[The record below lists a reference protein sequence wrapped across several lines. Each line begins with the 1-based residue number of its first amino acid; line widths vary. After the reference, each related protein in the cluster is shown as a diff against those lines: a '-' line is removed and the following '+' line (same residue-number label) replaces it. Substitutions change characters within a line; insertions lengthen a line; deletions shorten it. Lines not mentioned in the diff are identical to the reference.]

1 MRRLLVVNAL
11 IFAVLASAVAL
22 AYYGYSYT
30 ADLSSRE
37 RALVE
42 DTMHEL
48 AAEKVIG
55 IESQLIDVDQKLF
68 ATIDPDSLGD
78 LAATVRAQQAP
89 IASVFVLGSDRR
101 ILPSGYVSS
110 RPGDEALDFRS
121 LFEDQIVPTLPLE
134 QQPEDR
140 RGHVHLI
147 LHGRPYLFGFTRRQA
162 HGEPYYVVVE
172 ADLLHLV
179 ASVFPQFFGLAL
191 TRLYQVVD
199 DAGELVYGA
208 PFLGGGSAT
217 IELRFAETV
226 SQWRLRVTQRD
237 PGASAARG
245 RRKVIDVVLIGM
257 AMVIITSGLGVLLL
271 AVRRERKA
279 NALKSEFISNVS
291 HELKTPLSIISM
303 FGEML
308 ASGRV
313 KGPAQATEY
322 AEVIWRESVRLARLI
337 DNVLDFAK
345 IERGVDVYEF
355 EDGDVAEVCGRAVE
369 LSGHRLHNAGMTVS
383 VELPP
388 ELPARIDGNALTLA
402 VLNLIDNAIKYAA
415 DGKRIEVAAGERGG
429 RIEITVRDFGP
440 GIAPEEQPR
449 IFDRFYRAKAVRLKP
464 IRGSGIGLALVEH
477 IASAHAGGVAVASAP
492 GKGATFT
499 LWLPRCTAAGRGDA
513 ARGDVV

>member
-1 MRRLLVVNAL
+1 MRRLIVVNAL
-11 IFAVLASAVAL
+11 ILAVLASAAAL

-55 IESQLIDVDQKLF
+55 IESQIIDVDQKLF
-68 ATIDPDSLGD
+68 AIIDPDSLGD

-89 IASVFVLGSDRR
+89 IASVFVLGADLKP
-101 ILPSGYVSS
+101 LPSGYVSS
-110 RPGDEALDFRS
+110 RPGDEALEFRDR
-121 LFEDQIVPTLPLE
+121 FERDIVPMLPLA

-140 RGHVHLI
+140 RGHVHLV
-147 LHGRPYLFGFTRRQA
+147 LDGRPYLFGYTRKQA
-162 HGEPYYVVVE
+162 HRLPYYVVVE
-172 ADLLHLV
+172 TDLLHLV
-179 ASVFPQFFGLAL
+179 ASVFPQFFGLVSP
-191 TRLYQVVD
+191 RLYQVVD
-199 DAGELVYGA
+199 DNDELVYGA
-208 PFLGGGSAT
+208 PFFGGGGSAA

-226 SQWRLRVTQRD
+226 SRWRLRVTQRD
-237 PGASAARG
+237 PSASAARG
-245 RRKVIDVVLIGM
+245 RRKAIDLVLIGM
-257 AMVIITSGLGVLLL
+257 ALAVITSGLVLLLL
-271 AVRRERKA
+271 AVRRERRA

-355 EDGDVAEVCGRAVE
+355 AEGDVAEVCARAVE
-369 LSGHRLHNAGMTVS
+369 LSSHRLHNAGMTTV
-383 VELPP
+383 VDLPA

-415 DGKRIEVAAGERGG
+415 DGERIELSARAAGG
-429 RIEITVRDFGP
+429 RIEIVVRDHGP
-440 GIAPEEQPR
+440 GIAADEHAR
-449 IFDRFYRAKAVRLKP
+449 IFERFYRAKAVRLQP

-477 IASAHAGGVAVASAP
+477 IAVAHGGGVKVASEP
-492 GKGATFT
+492 GQGATFT
-499 LWLPRCTAAGRGDA
+499 LWLAAPA
-513 ARGDVV
+513 AAPAGERAA

>member
-1 MRRLLVVNAL
+1 MRRLIVVNAL
-11 IFAVLASAVAL
+11 IFAVLASAAAL

-55 IESQLIDVDQKLF
+55 IESQIIDVDQKLF

-89 IASVFVLGSDRR
+89 IASVFVLGPDLH

-110 RPGDEALDFRS
+110 RPGEEAIDFRG
-121 LFEDQIVPTLPLE
+121 LFEEQVVPLLPLAE
-134 QQPEDR
+134 QVEDR
-140 RGHVHLI
+140 RGHRHLL
-147 LHGRPYLFGFTRRQA
+147 LHGRPYLFGFTRKQA
-162 HGEPYYVVVE
+162 HGQPYYVVVE
-172 ADLLHLV
+172 TDLLHLV
-179 ASVFPQFFGLAL
+179 ASVFPQFFSLVS

-199 DAGELVYGA
+199 DTGELVYGA
-208 PFLGGGSAT
+208 PFLGTGGSAT

-226 SQWRLRVTQRD
+226 SSWRLRVTQRD

-245 RRKVIDVVLIGM
+245 RRKVIDLVLIGM
-257 AMVIITSGLGVLLL
+257 AMVIITSGLGVLLV

-355 EDGDVAEVCGRAVE
+355 AEGDVAEVCARAVE
-369 LSGHRLHNAGMTVS
+369 LSSHRLGNAGMTMAAALS
-383 VELPP
+383 A

-415 DGKRIEVAAGERGG
+415 DGKKNELAAAEVGG

-440 GIAPEEQPR
+440 GIEADEHPR
-449 IFDRFYRAKAVRLKP
+449 IFERFYRARAVRLKP

-477 IASAHAGGVAVASAP
+477 IATAHGGGVSVTSEP
-492 GKGATFT
+492 GQGATFT
-499 LWLPRCTAAGRGDA
+499 VWLPLPVAA
-513 ARGDVV
+513 

>member
-1 MRRLLVVNAL
+1 MRRLIVVNAL
-11 IFAVLASAVAL
+11 IFAVLASAAAL

-37 RALVE
+37 RDLMA
-42 DTMHEL
+42 DTMREL

-55 IESQLIDVDQKLF
+55 IESQIIDVDQKLF

-89 IASVFVLGSDRR
+89 IASVFVLGPDLQ

-110 RPGDEALDFRS
+110 RPGDEALEFRNR
-121 LFEDQIVPTLPLE
+121 FERDIVPMLPLA

-140 RGHVHLI
+140 RGHEHLV
-147 LHGRPYLFGFTRRQA
+147 LDGRPYLFGFTRKQA
-162 HGEPYYVVVE
+162 HGAPYYVVVE
-172 ADLLHLV
+172 TDLLHLV
-179 ASVFPQFFGLAL
+179 ASVFPQFFGLVSP
-191 TRLYQVVD
+191 RLYQVVD
-199 DAGELVYGA
+199 ENGELVYGA
-208 PFLGGGSAT
+208 PFFGASSAA

-226 SQWRLRVTQRD
+226 SRWRLRVTQRD
-237 PGASAARG
+237 PSAASARG
-245 RRKVIDVVLIGM
+245 RRKAIDLVLIGM
-257 AMVIITSGLGVLLL
+257 ALVIITSGLAVLLI
-271 AVRRERKA
+271 AARRERRA
-279 NALKSEFISNVS
+279 NELKSEFISNVS

-355 EDGDVAEVCGRAVE
+355 AEGDVADVCARAVE
-369 LSGHRLHNAGMTVS
+369 LSTHRLANAGMTATAD
-383 VELPP
+383 LPP

-415 DGKRIEVAAGERGG
+415 GGKTIEVVARAQGG
-429 RIEITVRDFGP
+429 RIEISVRDHGP
-440 GIAPEEQPR
+440 GIDPDEHAR
-449 IFDRFYRAKAVRLKP
+449 IFERFYRARAVRLKP

-477 IASAHAGGVAVASAP
+477 IAVAHGGGVKVASVP
-492 GKGATFT
+492 GDGATFT
-499 LWLPRCTAAGRGDA
+499 LWLPALPADERAA
-513 ARGDVV
+513 

>member
-11 IFAVLASAVAL
+11 IFAVLASASAL

-55 IESQLIDVDQKLF
+55 IESQIIDVDQKLF
-68 ATIDPDSLGD
+68 TTIDPDSLGD

-89 IASVFVLGSDRR
+89 IASVFVLGADLH

-121 LFEDQIVPTLPLE
+121 LFEQRIVPLLPLTR
-134 QQPEDR
+134 QPEDR
-140 RGHVHLI
+140 RGHVHII
-147 LHGRPYLFGFTRRQA
+147 LQGRPYLFGFTRRAA
-162 HGEPYYVVVE
+162 HGQWYYVVVE
-172 ADLLHLV
+172 TDLLHLV

-191 TRLYQVVD
+191 PRVYQVVD
-199 DAGELVYGA
+199 EADELVYGA
-208 PFLGGGSAT
+208 PFLAGGSTA

-226 SQWRLRVTQRD
+226 DQWRLRVTHRD

-245 RRKVIDVVLIGM
+245 RRKVIDLVLIGM
-257 AMVIITSGLGVLLL
+257 AMAIITSGLALLL
-271 AVRRERKA
+271 VAVRRERRA
-279 NALKSEFISNVS
+279 NELKSEFISNVS

-355 EDGDVAEVCGRAVE
+355 ADGDVAEVCARAVE
-369 LSGHRLHNAGMTVS
+369 LSSHRLHNADMTVA
-383 VELPP
+383 VDLPA
-388 ELPARIDGNALTLA
+388 ELPARLDGNALTLA

-415 DGKRIEVAAGERGG
+415 EGKRIELAARDRDG
-429 RIEITVRDFGP
+429 RIEISVKDFGP
-440 GIAPEEQPR
+440 GIEADEHPR
-449 IFDRFYRAKAVRLKP
+449 IFERFYRAKAVRLKP

-477 IASAHAGGVAVASAP
+477 IATAHGGGVAVTSEP

-499 LWLPRCTAAGRGDA
+499 VWLPRPAAG
-513 ARGDVV
+513 